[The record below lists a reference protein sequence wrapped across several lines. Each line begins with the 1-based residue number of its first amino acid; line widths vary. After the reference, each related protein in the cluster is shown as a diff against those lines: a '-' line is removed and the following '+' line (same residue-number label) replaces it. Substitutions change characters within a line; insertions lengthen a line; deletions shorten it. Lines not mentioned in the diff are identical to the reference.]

1 MNPQI
6 IKSVINTIVN
16 EGVKEY
22 LEVIG
27 INIYTIQPK
36 GTKRLNIIFKIG
48 HTKINES
55 DLMRSLSKLIRSNSE
70 IFSIYGITESSGL
83 AHYNGTIIEFKYV

>member
-27 INIYTIQPK
+27 INIYTIHPK
-36 GTKRLNIIFKIG
+36 GTRFSGFGTQRTSKRNRNQI
-48 HTKINES
+48 
-55 DLMRSLSKLIRSNSE
+55 
-70 IFSIYGITESSGL
+70 
-83 AHYNGTIIEFKYV
+83 